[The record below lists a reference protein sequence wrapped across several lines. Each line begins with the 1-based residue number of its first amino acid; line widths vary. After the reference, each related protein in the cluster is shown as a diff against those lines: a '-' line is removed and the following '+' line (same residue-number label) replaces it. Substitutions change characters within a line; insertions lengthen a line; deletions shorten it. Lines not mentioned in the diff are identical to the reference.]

1 MTLRVLL
8 GLWDRPVGL
17 ADPALRSVRLRLRL
31 PAFARAAADL
41 KTTVRFA
48 KVDTERAKTV
58 AGRFGIRSIPT
69 LILFRG
75 AREASRVSG
84 AMDARSI
91 ASWLQQQ
98 L

>member
-1 MTLRVLL
+1 
-8 GLWDRPVGL
+8 
-17 ADPALRSVRLRLRL
+17 
-31 PAFARAAADL
+31 
-41 KTTVRFA
+41 VRFA
-48 KVDTERAKTV
+48 KVDTERAQNV

-75 AREASRVSG
+75 GREAARVSG

-91 ASWLQQQ
+91 TSWLQQH